1 MHKVEPTFLCFSG
14 KPRGKKIR
22 GKSRGERDLLKER
35 LLRRDNSVPDDKD
48 ETSSTTTDSSAGGEQ
63 EDKVSEWT
71 FCSQE
76 IEAAA
81 MFSRGGTTQAEL
93 TLSCIHHH
101 QGCGCGSAP
110 PPRGG
115 KWGWQAQ
122 AELDGWE
129 RCPWRQ
135 SRVQFSPAQDGICVL
150 RKAHAHSALSPRS
163 FPSVALL
170 AFRLT
175 SAWQIKV
182 QLKRGE
188 SKKQQFCRSHF
199 LSFACS

>member
-1 MHKVEPTFLCFSG
+1 MCLSG

-63 EDKVSEWT
+63 EDKVSEQT

-81 MFSRGGTTQAEL
+81 MFSRGGTTQVKL
-93 TLSCIHHH
+93 TLSCIHHHH

-122 AELDGWE
+122 VRGAPDIRAEF
-129 RCPWRQ
+129 
-135 SRVQFSPAQDGICVL
+135 SSVQFKMVRVCSEKPVRTPPCLTEVSPALPCL
-150 RKAHAHSALSPRS
+150 
-163 FPSVALL
+163 PS
-170 AFRLT
+170 
-175 SAWQIKV
+175 
-182 QLKRGE
+182 G
-188 SKKQQFCRSHF
+188 
-199 LSFACS
+199 